1 MKKLLPVMFLLLSL
15 NVAAQHNKNRERIK
29 ALKVSFITEE
39 LDLSEKEAQQFWPV
53 YNKFEKET
61 GNIKFNELRAI
72 RREIRTN
79 LDTMSNE
86 EATELIKKFNK
97 IENNLHQLRADFFKK
112 LLKIIPAK
120 KIIQLKI
127 AEDDFRKK
135 MFEEFKKRRKGRS

>member
-1 MKKLLPVMFLLLSL
+1 MFLLLSL